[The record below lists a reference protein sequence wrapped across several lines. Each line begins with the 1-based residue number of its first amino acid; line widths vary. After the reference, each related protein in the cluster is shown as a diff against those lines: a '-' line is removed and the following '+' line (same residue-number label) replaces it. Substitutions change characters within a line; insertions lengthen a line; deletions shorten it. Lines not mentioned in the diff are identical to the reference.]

1 MVRKPSWSEEL
12 RFVYGTQIFNTNV
25 MSVVFFAVFF
35 LAVAKI
41 FNALS
46 SWAEEEVRVS
56 ALHSLNVHSSVPGGS
71 SVKHEQQAQYQ
82 L

>member
-1 MVRKPSWSEEL
+1 MGRGGGQETLLVRSEEL

-25 MSVVFFAVFF
+25 VSVVFFAVFS

-46 SWAEEEVRVS
+46 SWAEDNQEVTIVCLRLTLPERVN
-56 ALHSLNVHSSVPGGS
+56 LSSRR
-71 SVKHEQQAQYQ
+71 K
-82 L
+82 